1 MRASVIGIAV
11 VAIGWGTG
19 GVAAEPLRAARS
31 VQVISM
37 GPMSSPKQPSTADN
51 EAPQAADHPGSRALP
66 PAFRVHDL
74 SRRWVELQMADS
86 FSADPEAP
94 MRTDGG
100 DPFAYVGAEQPSVP
114 RFTAAVPAAGSISV
128 PLWMRGGAIFASAA
142 SRYVP
147 ECSAAPY
154 RPTGFLRSDAEFRRA
169 TYYGLMSNIA
179 CEHGIP
185 VGLFDAVIIRE
196 SRYQP
201 NIYSPKNAFGLTQLM
216 PGTAAQLGVDRYHVE
231 SNLRGGAK
239 YLRQQI
245 DRFGHYHLA
254 LAAYNAGPGRVRNG
268 AVPRIRETQD
278 YVDNVLLNWS
288 RLSGFQRRATIVPQA
303 TVGPVTAA
311 RPVGRS
317 AIVSTF

>member
-1 MRASVIGIAV
+1 
-11 VAIGWGTG
+11 
-19 GVAAEPLRAARS
+19 
-31 VQVISM
+31 
-37 GPMSSPKQPSTADN
+37 
-51 EAPQAADHPGSRALP
+51 
-66 PAFRVHDL
+66 
-74 SRRWVELQMADS
+74 MADS

-231 SNLRGGAK
+231 QSSRRRQISAAATRSLWSLSPCPGGLQRWTWPRAE
-239 YLRQQI
+239 RCRAP
-245 DRFGHYHLA
+245 DSG
-254 LAAYNAGPGRVRNG
+254 NAGLCRQCAVELVAAERLSASGDNRAPGNG
-268 AVPRIRETQD
+268 WSGHGGTSCRTICDRIDLLNQVVQSAVP
-278 YVDNVLLNWS
+278 
-288 RLSGFQRRATIVPQA
+288 F
-303 TVGPVTAA
+303 
-311 RPVGRS
+311 
-317 AIVSTF
+317 